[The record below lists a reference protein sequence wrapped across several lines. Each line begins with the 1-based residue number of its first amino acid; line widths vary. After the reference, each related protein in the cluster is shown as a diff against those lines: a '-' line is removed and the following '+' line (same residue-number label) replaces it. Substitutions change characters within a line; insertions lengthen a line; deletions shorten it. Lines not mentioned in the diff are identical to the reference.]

1 MKNFLAPVLENKAVT
16 TVTKYC
22 TAHKSAIIAG
32 GTIGSSLAT
41 TAIVFKNS
49 PLIHDIIW
57 NTREAIA
64 AANNDEEKKC
74 IYKAALK
81 ELAVPVAEIIIFQSA
96 TIALTIYAKK
106 DSDKKEQRI
115 AELSST
121 VAAATQI
128 IDQYETFKREAEA
141 ELGEKKLT
149 KVREKITE
157 SRGPIIVD
165 NIEPASGE
173 FIFRDVYC
181 GHVFTG
187 SKDTVRL
194 ACERLSNEIKDSMD
208 CYAVLN
214 GEYYQTLKVDCNT
227 MLGDK
232 FGYIAENDRLDIIP
246 QFVSAE
252 VELPDGSKVPGYD
265 IYLYPE
271 PEYVDI

>member
-22 TAHKSAIIAG
+22 TTHKSTLVAG
-32 GTIGSSLAT
+32 GTISLSLAS
-41 TAIVFKNS
+41 TAIVFRNS
-49 PLIHDIIW
+49 PMIHNIIW
-57 NTREAIA
+57 DTRDALEC
-64 AANNDEEKKC
+64 ANNEEEKKA
-74 IYKAALK
+74 IYKAALRD
-81 ELAVPVAEIIIFQSA
+81 LLPLVGPIILFQGA
-96 TIALTIYAKK
+96 TIAMAIISKK
-106 DSDKKEQRI
+106 DTDKKDKQI
-115 AELSST
+115 AELTSA
-121 VAAATQI
+121 VAVASQV

-157 SRGPIIVD
+157 SRGPIVVD
-165 NIEPASGE
+165 SIEPAAGE
-173 FIFRDVYC
+173 FIFRDAYC

-214 GEYYQTLKVDCNT
+214 GEYYQTLKVDSNT
-227 MLGDK
+227 QLGDK
-232 FGYIAENDRLDIIP
+232 FGYVAENDRLDIIP
-246 QFVSAE
+246 QFVSTE
-252 VELPDGSKVPGYD
+252 VELPDGTKVPGYD
-265 IYLYPE
+265 VYLYPE